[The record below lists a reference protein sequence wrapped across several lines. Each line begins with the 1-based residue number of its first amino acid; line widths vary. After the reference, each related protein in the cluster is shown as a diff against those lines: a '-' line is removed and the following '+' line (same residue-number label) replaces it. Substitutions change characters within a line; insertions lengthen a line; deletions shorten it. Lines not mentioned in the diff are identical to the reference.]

1 VGLGILCPGQG
12 AQHPGMLDPLR
23 GEPEAERVLAL
34 ASTLLEPPVA
44 DILSRDDNALFS
56 NVIAQPLICIVEL
69 ATWAALSSRLPSPR
83 VFAGYSVGELAAY
96 GCAGALDAQSLVAL
110 AHERATAMDTA
121 CRQPCR
127 MSAVRD
133 LARGSIEDL
142 TRIHGVEIAIINA
155 EDRMVV
161 GGLASAMASFETA
174 AQDLGASVTPLAV
187 NVASHTS
194 LMEPAAK
201 TMRRLLQES
210 SLVAPRTPVLA
221 GIDGTPVLSRT
232 RAVETLAKQTAQTI
246 LWHACLEGLRE
257 AGCTVLLELGPGA
270 DLARMARERL
280 PGIEAR
286 SVTEFRS
293 LLGSVAWVT
302 RHLCAS

>member
-1 VGLGILCPGQG
+1 
-12 AQHPGMLDPLR
+12 
-23 GEPEAERVLAL
+23 
-34 ASTLLEPPVA
+34 
-44 DILSRDDNALFS
+44 
-56 NVIAQPLICIVEL
+56 
-69 ATWAALSSRLPSPR
+69 
-83 VFAGYSVGELAAY
+83 
-96 GCAGALDAQSLVAL
+96 
-110 AHERATAMDTA
+110 
-121 CRQPCR
+121 
-127 MSAVRD
+127 
-133 LARGSIEDL
+133 
-142 TRIHGVEIAIINA
+142 VEIAIINA
-155 EDRMVV
+155 EDRIVV
-161 GGLASAMASFETA
+161 GGLASAMTSFETA
-174 AQDLGASVTPLAV
+174 AQDLGASVTPLPV

-201 TMRRLLQES
+201 TMHRLLQES

-232 RAVETLAKQTAQTI
+232 RAVETLASQTAQTI

-280 PGIEAR
+280 PGIAVR

-293 LLGSVAWVT
+293 LNGCVAWVA

>member
-1 VGLGILCPGQG
+1 
-12 AQHPGMLDPLR
+12 M
-23 GEPEAERVLAL
+23 
-34 ASTLLEPPVA
+34 
-44 DILSRDDNALFS
+44 
-56 NVIAQPLICIVEL
+56 IAQPLICIVEL

-110 AHERATAMDTA
+110 ARERAKAMDTA

-155 EDRMVV
+155 EDRIVV
-161 GGLASAMASFETA
+161 GGLASAMTSFGTA
-174 AQDLGASVTPLAV
+174 AQDLGASVSPSLV
-187 NVASHTS
+187 NASHTS

-201 TMRRLLQES
+201 TMHRLLQES

-232 RAVETLAKQTAQTI
+232 RAVETLASQTAQTI

-280 PGIEAR
+280 PG
-286 SVTEFRS
+286 
-293 LLGSVAWVT
+293 VAPVPLPNSD
-302 RHLCAS
+302 RCMVQ